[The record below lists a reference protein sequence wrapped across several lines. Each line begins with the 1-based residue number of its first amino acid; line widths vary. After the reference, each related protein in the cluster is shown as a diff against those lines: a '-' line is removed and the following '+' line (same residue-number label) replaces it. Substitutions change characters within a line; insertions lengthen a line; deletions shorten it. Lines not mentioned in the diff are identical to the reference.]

1 MTDDDAHMTIRS
13 LRRLTAVAAVLA
25 LAIPAAALS
34 APSDLTNDQG
44 IVQSIDETQI
54 ELRALDGSVASFAVS
69 KATRVKVNGLLSRLQ
84 DIRPGYVA
92 TVTHNGDR
100 PAVLIRAFGKP
111 ALITSRGTVGLLTR
125 SSITIGSDAGP
136 VTIPLD
142 RRTVFR
148 FRGGPGSR
156 WQARPGALV
165 VVKHRDGGPAK
176 TVNVLKRARA

>member
-1 MTDDDAHMTIRS
+1 MKLRP
-13 LRRLTAVAAVLA
+13 LRRLTVVAAVLA
-25 LAIPAAALS
+25 LSLPAAALS

-44 IVQSIDETQI
+44 IVQSVDASQI

-69 KATRVKVNGLLSRLQ
+69 EATRVRVNGLPARLA

-111 ALITSRGTVGLLTR
+111 AMIRSRGIVTSLTR

-136 VTIPLD
+136 ITIPLD
-142 RRTVFR
+142 SRTVFR
-148 FRGGPGSR
+148 VRGGPGFR
-156 WQARPGALV
+156 WQARPGSLV
-165 VVKHRDGGPAK
+165 VVKFRDGGPAK
-176 TVNVLKRARA
+176 SVNVLKRART